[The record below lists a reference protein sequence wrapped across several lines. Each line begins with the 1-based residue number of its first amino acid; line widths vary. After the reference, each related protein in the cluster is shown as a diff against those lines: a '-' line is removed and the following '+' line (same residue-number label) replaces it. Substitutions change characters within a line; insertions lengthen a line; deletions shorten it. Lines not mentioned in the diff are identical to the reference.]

1 MILSGKLSALWG
13 DARHAGVLKS
23 LALVTLVVLIG
34 ACSTA
39 VVDKTLGM
47 TPAQLYAEAKDEMS
61 NQQIE
66 KAIGLYEK
74 LEARAAGTP
83 LALQA
88 QLTRPTPTT

>member
-1 MILSGKLSALWG
+1 MTLSGKLSALRS
-13 DARHAGVLKS
+13 DAGRVGLLKS
-23 LALVTLVVLIG
+23 LALVMLAAVVG
-34 ACSTA
+34 ACSTT

-88 QLTRPTPTT
+88 QLDKAYAY